1 MDTTNRKKVLIAL
14 DFDPTAQK
22 VAEIGFSLGKA
33 MDAEITLLHVILEPV
48 NYTSTGHVT
57 VMGFAGYPQSEMGM
71 LQTDGE
77 SALKKVAQQ
86 YLDKSK
92 QHLGDRNILTVV
104 KEGDFGDSIL
114 KTAEDLHANVIVLGS
129 HSRKWMENVLMG
141 SVTEKILQHTSI
153 PLFIVPTKK
162 K

>member
-1 MDTTNRKKVLIAL
+1 METTNRKKVLIAL

-22 VAEIGFSLGKA
+22 VAEVGFSLGKA

-57 VMGFAGYPQSEMGM
+57 VMGFAGYPQSEAGM
-71 LQTDGE
+71 LQSDSE

-92 QHLGDRNILTVV
+92 QHLGDRDILTIV

-114 KTAEDLHANVIVLGS
+114 KTAEELHANVIVLGS
-129 HSRKWMENVLMG
+129 HSHKWLENVLMG
-141 SVTEKILQHTSI
+141 SVTEKILQQTSI

-162 K
+162 R